1 MTTFTQ
7 TRYDLHNS
15 KHKQLSFDE
24 EMGLTGKRKK
34 IDLREEYFVSQP

>member
-34 IDLREEYFVSQP
+34 IDLREEYFVSQL